1 MLRSTSQ
8 PVSLQAK
15 VRSSS
20 RRARSQAG
28 RVRERAQRLPIRVD
42 RAAIAYKGWIWSGLG
57 DSGRWTY
64 VLSVRSVCARRKA
77 QMQGIGSG
85 V

>member
-57 DSGRWTY
+57 GQWQVDIC
-64 VLSVRSVCARRKA
+64 LECAECLC
-77 QMQGIGSG
+77 
-85 V
+85 